1 LRNASIAD
9 GVKSGALILPLQSKA
24 KRRTE
29 REQRRKVERKSQK
42 EKKKPRPKELLLQGN
57 EAVVEGALRAG
68 CRFFAGY
75 PITPATEISEI
86 LSTRLPL
93 VDGTFIQMEDEIASL
108 GAVIGASLAGVKAMT
123 ATSGP
128 GFSLMQE
135 NLGFAIIAE
144 VPCVVVD
151 VMRGGPS
158 TGLPTSPSQSDV
170 MQARW
175 GTHGDHPII
184 VLSASTVRECYDMTI
199 RAFNF
204 SEKFR
209 TPVILLIDEVVGH
222 MREKIALGDQ
232 NEIEIFNRVK
242 PTMPPEW
249 YIPYEDTPSG
259 IPSMANFGEGYRYHV
274 TGLTH
279 DIRGFPTSR
288 PDEIGPFIA
297 RLHRKIS
304 QHFSEIQIGEFFQ
317 TEDAEITVVAYG
329 CVARSAKRA
338 VIEAREKGMKVGLL
352 KLMTLWPFMRSAV
365 EKVLQTSKALIV
377 PEMNM
382 GQISREVKRV
392 NRGITKVVA
401 LNKVDGTIITPGEIL
416 DRMME
421 ISDARSN

>member
-1 LRNASIAD
+1 
-9 GVKSGALILPLQSKA
+9 V
-24 KRRTE
+24 
-29 REQRRKVERKSQK
+29 
-42 EKKKPRPKELLLQGN
+42 KKKSHPKELLLQGN
-57 EAVVEGALRAG
+57 EAIVEGALRAG

-86 LSTRLPL
+86 LSAKLPQL
-93 VDGTFIQMEDEIASL
+93 NGTFIQMEDEIASL
-108 GAVIGASLAGVKAMT
+108 GAVIGASLAGVKSMT

-135 NLGFAIIAE
+135 NLGFAVITE
-144 VPCVVVD
+144 VPCVIVN

-170 MQARW
+170 MQSRW

-184 VLSASTVRECYDMTI
+184 VLSASTVRECYDVTI
-199 RAFNF
+199 QAFNF

-209 TPVILLIDEVVGH
+209 TPVIVLIDEVVAH
-222 MREKIALGDQ
+222 MREKMVLDDQ
-232 NEIEIFNRVK
+232 EEIEIFNRVK
-242 PTMPPEW
+242 PTVPPEW
-249 YIPYEDTPSG
+249 YIPYEDTPRG
-259 IPSMANFGEGYRYHV
+259 VPAMANFGEGYRYHV

-304 QHFSEIQIGEFFQ
+304 QHFSEIQMAEYFQ
-317 TEDAEITVVAYG
+317 TEDAEITIIAYG
-329 CVARSAKRA
+329 SVARSAKRA
-338 VIEAREKGMKVGLL
+338 VWEAREKGIRVGLL
-352 KLMTLWPFMRSAV
+352 RLTTIWPFMRSAV
-365 EKVLQTSKALIV
+365 EKVLQTARVLIV

-392 NRGITKVVA
+392 NPGVAKVFT
-401 LNKVDGTIITPGEIL
+401 LNKVDGTIITPSEIL
-416 DRMME
+416 NRIME
-421 ISDARSN
+421 VS

>member
-1 LRNASIAD
+1 L
-9 GVKSGALILPLQSKA
+9 K
-24 KRRTE
+24 
-29 REQRRKVERKSQK
+29 RKSLK
-42 EKKKPRPKELLLQGN
+42 GKKKSPPKELLLQGN

-75 PITPATEISEI
+75 PITPATEISEL
-86 LSTRLPL
+86 LSVRLPQ

-108 GAVIGASLAGVKAMT
+108 GAVIGSSLAGVKSMT

-135 NLGFAIIAE
+135 NLGFAVIAE
-144 VPCVVVD
+144 VPCVIVN

-158 TGLPTSPSQSDV
+158 TGLPTYPSQSDV

-184 VLSASTVRECYDMTI
+184 VLSASTVRECYDITI
-199 RAFNF
+199 QAFNF

-209 TPVILLIDEVVGH
+209 TPVIVLIDEVIAH
-222 MREKIALGDQ
+222 MREKVALDDGE
-232 NEIEIFNRVK
+232 EIEVFNRVK
-242 PTMPPEW
+242 PTVPPEW

-259 IPSMANFGEGYRYHV
+259 IPAMANFGEGYRYHV

-304 QHFSEIQIGEFFQ
+304 QRFSEIHLGEFVQ
-317 TEDAEITVVAYG
+317 TEDAEITVIAYG

-338 VIEAREKGMKVGLL
+338 LREAREKGIKVGLL
-352 KLMTLWPFMRSAV
+352 KLTTLWPFMRSAV
-365 EKVLQTSKALIV
+365 EKVLQVSKVLIV

-392 NRGITKVVA
+392 NRGIAKVFT
-401 LNKVDGTIITPGEIL
+401 LNKVDGTIITPAEIL
-416 DRMME
+416 SRIEE
-421 ISDARSN
+421 IA

>member
-1 LRNASIAD
+1 M
-9 GVKSGALILPLQSKA
+9 
-24 KRRTE
+24 
-29 REQRRKVERKSQK
+29 
-42 EKKKPRPKELLLQGN
+42 KKKSHPKELLLQGN
-57 EAVVEGALRAG
+57 EAIVEGALRAG

-86 LSTRLPL
+86 LSVKLPQL
-93 VDGTFIQMEDEIASL
+93 NGTFIQMEDEIASL
-108 GAVIGASLAGVKAMT
+108 GAVIGASLAGVKSMT

-135 NLGFAIIAE
+135 NLGFAVITE
-144 VPCVVVD
+144 VPCVIVN

-170 MQARW
+170 MQSRW

-184 VLSASTVRECYDMTI
+184 VLSASTVRECYDVTI
-199 RAFNF
+199 QAFNF

-209 TPVILLIDEVVGH
+209 TPVIVLIDEVVAH
-222 MREKIALGDQ
+222 MREKMVLDDQ
-232 NEIEIFNRVK
+232 EKIEIFNRVK
-242 PTMPPEW
+242 PTVPPEW
-249 YIPYEDTPSG
+249 YIPYEDTPRG
-259 IPSMANFGEGYRYHV
+259 VPAMANFGEGYRYHV

-288 PDEIGPFIA
+288 PDEIGPFIT

-304 QHFSEIQIGEFFQ
+304 QHFSEIQIGEFYQ
-317 TEDAEITVVAYG
+317 TEDAEITIVAYG

-338 VIEAREKGMKVGLL
+338 VREAREKGIKVGLL
-352 KLMTLWPFMRSAV
+352 KLTTIWPFMRSAV
-365 EKVLQTSKALIV
+365 EKVLQTSRVLVV

-392 NRGITKVVA
+392 NPGVAKVFT
-401 LNKVDGTIITPGEIL
+401 LDKVDGTIITPSEIL
-416 DRMME
+416 NRIME
-421 ISDARSN
+421 VS

>member
-1 LRNASIAD
+1 MEKQN
-9 GVKSGALILPLQSKA
+9 
-24 KRRTE
+24 
-29 REQRRKVERKSQK
+29 QR
-42 EKKKPRPKELLLQGN
+42 KKKSRQKELLLQGN
-57 EAVVEGALRAG
+57 EAIVEGALRAG

-86 LSTRLPL
+86 LSVKLPQ

-144 VPCVVVD
+144 VPCVIIN

-158 TGLPTSPSQSDV
+158 TGLPTYPSQSDV

-184 VLSASTVRECYDMTI
+184 VLSASTVRECYDITI
-199 RAFNF
+199 KAFNF
-204 SEKFR
+204 SERFR
-209 TPVILLIDEVVGH
+209 TPVIVLIDEVVGH
-222 MREKIALGDQ
+222 MREKMVVDEQ
-232 NEIEIFNRVK
+232 EPIEIFNRIK
-242 PTMPPEW
+242 PTVPPEW
-249 YIPYEDTPSG
+249 YIPYEDTPTG
-259 IPSMANFGEGYRYHV
+259 VPAMANFGEGYRYHV

-288 PDEIGPFIA
+288 PDEIGPFIS

-304 QHFSEIQIGEFFQ
+304 QHFSEIQMAEYFQ
-317 TEDAEITVVAYG
+317 AEDAEITIVAYG

-338 VIEAREKGMKVGLL
+338 VVEAREKGIRVGLL
-352 KLMTLWPFMRSAV
+352 KLTTIWPFMRAAV
-365 EKVLQTSKALIV
+365 EKILQTSKILIV

-392 NRGITKVVA
+392 NRGVAKVITI
-401 LNKVDGTIITPGEIL
+401 NKVDGTIITPPEIL
-416 DRMME
+416 NRIME
-421 ISDARSN
+421 VC

>member
-1 LRNASIAD
+1 L
-9 GVKSGALILPLQSKA
+9 
-24 KRRTE
+24 
-29 REQRRKVERKSQK
+29 ERKSPK
-42 EKKKPRPKELLLQGN
+42 VKKKSHPKELLLQGN
-57 EAVVEGALRAG
+57 EAIVEGALRAG

-86 LSTRLPL
+86 LSAKLPQL
-93 VDGTFIQMEDEIASL
+93 NGTFIQMEDEIASL
-108 GAVIGASLAGVKAMT
+108 GAVIGASLAGVKSMT

-135 NLGFAIIAE
+135 NLGFAVITE
-144 VPCVVVD
+144 VPCVIVN

-170 MQARW
+170 MQSRW

-184 VLSASTVRECYDMTI
+184 VLSASTVRECYDVTI
-199 RAFNF
+199 QAFNF

-209 TPVILLIDEVVGH
+209 TPVIVLIDEVVAH
-222 MREKIALGDQ
+222 MREKMVLDDQ
-232 NEIEIFNRVK
+232 EEIEIFNRVK
-242 PTMPPEW
+242 PTVPPEW
-249 YIPYEDTPSG
+249 YIPYEDTPRG
-259 IPSMANFGEGYRYHV
+259 VPAMANFGEGYRYHV

-304 QHFSEIQIGEFFQ
+304 QHFSEIQMAEYFQ
-317 TEDAEITVVAYG
+317 TEDAEITIIAYG
-329 CVARSAKRA
+329 SVARSAKRA
-338 VIEAREKGMKVGLL
+338 VWEAREKGIRVGLL
-352 KLMTLWPFMRSAV
+352 RLTTIWPFMRSAV
-365 EKVLQTSKALIV
+365 EKVLQTARVLIV

-392 NRGITKVVA
+392 NPGVAKVFT
-401 LNKVDGTIITPGEIL
+401 LDKVDGTIITPSEIL
-416 DRMME
+416 NRIME
-421 ISDARSN
+421 VS

>member
-1 LRNASIAD
+1 L
-9 GVKSGALILPLQSKA
+9 
-24 KRRTE
+24 
-29 REQRRKVERKSQK
+29 ERKSPK
-42 EKKKPRPKELLLQGN
+42 VKKKSHPKELLLQGN
-57 EAVVEGALRAG
+57 EAIVEGALRAG

-86 LSTRLPL
+86 LSAKLPQL
-93 VDGTFIQMEDEIASL
+93 NGTFIQMEDEIASL
-108 GAVIGASLAGVKAMT
+108 GAVIGASLAGVKSMT

-135 NLGFAIIAE
+135 NLGFAVITE
-144 VPCVVVD
+144 VPCVIVN

-170 MQARW
+170 MQSRW

-184 VLSASTVRECYDMTI
+184 VLSASTVRECYDVTI
-199 RAFNF
+199 QAFNF

-209 TPVILLIDEVVGH
+209 TPVIVLIDEVVAH
-222 MREKIALGDQ
+222 MREKMVLDDQ
-232 NEIEIFNRVK
+232 EEIEIFNRVK
-242 PTMPPEW
+242 PTVPPEW
-249 YIPYEDTPSG
+249 YIPYEDTPRG
-259 IPSMANFGEGYRYHV
+259 VPAMANFGEGYRYHV

-304 QHFSEIQIGEFFQ
+304 QHFSEIQMAEYFQ
-317 TEDAEITVVAYG
+317 TEDAEITIIAYG
-329 CVARSAKRA
+329 SVARSAKRA
-338 VIEAREKGMKVGLL
+338 VWEAREKGIRVGLL
-352 KLMTLWPFMRSAV
+352 RLTTIWPFMRSAV
-365 EKVLQTSKALIV
+365 EKVLQTARVLIV

-392 NRGITKVVA
+392 NPGVAKVFT
-401 LNKVDGTIITPGEIL
+401 LNKVDGTIITPSEIL
-416 DRMME
+416 NRIME
-421 ISDARSN
+421 VS